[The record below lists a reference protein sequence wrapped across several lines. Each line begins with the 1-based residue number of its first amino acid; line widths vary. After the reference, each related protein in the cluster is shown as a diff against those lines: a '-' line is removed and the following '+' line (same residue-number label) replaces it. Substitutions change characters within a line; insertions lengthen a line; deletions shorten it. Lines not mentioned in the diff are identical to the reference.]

1 MIKKTENN
9 LRGYSQSV
17 HFCLSQVYKTQTK
30 VLNAA
35 DKIGEDI
42 ETGLAIKINRCNLG
56 DMFHKK
62 NRPQNTSSIN
72 RGEAIRRRT
81 MTAYN
86 PRKTRA
92 VD

>member
-17 HFCLSQVYKTQTK
+17 SFCLSQVYKTQTK
-30 VLNAA
+30 VLSAA

-56 DMFHKK
+56 QMFQKRSK
-62 NRPQNTSSIN
+62 PQTASSAA

-86 PRKTRA
+86 PRRTRA
-92 VD
+92 MD

>member
-17 HFCLSQVYKTQTK
+17 HFSLSQVYKTQTK
-30 VLNAA
+30 IINAA
-35 DKIGEDI
+35 DKIGEEI

-56 DMFHKK
+56 QMFPRK
-62 NRPQNTSSIN
+62 NKPQTASSLA

-92 VD
+92 MD